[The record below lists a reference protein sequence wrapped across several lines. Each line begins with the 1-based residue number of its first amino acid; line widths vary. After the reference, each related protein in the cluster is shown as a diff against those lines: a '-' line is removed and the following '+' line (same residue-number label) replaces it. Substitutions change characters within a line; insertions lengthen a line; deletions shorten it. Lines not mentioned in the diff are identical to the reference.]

1 MRKWT
6 SQEKDGQP
14 TGNRN
19 KVRAMARTHQERLA
33 HLERLRQRRIEALR
47 LREEEKYTVQ
57 QVGDALGV
65 SKQLAS
71 RIIMEAVAERDGA

>member
-1 MRKWT
+1 MPKNA

-14 TGNRN
+14 AKNRN
-19 KVRAMARTHQERLA
+19 KVPAMPRTHQERLA
-33 HLERLRQRRIEALR
+33 HLERLRQRRLEALR
-47 LREEEKYTVQ
+47 LRDEENYTVQ

-71 RIIMEAVAERDGA
+71 RIIMEARTERDGA